1 VASTDLR
8 VAARQL
14 PGRGLAADLSL
25 DSDDDSMVSS
35 FEILVKFQAFAFLS
49 FLDVCC
55 DVLAIA
61 LSVMFVSYC
70 EKKYLQEISKDTSKK
85 V

>member
-1 VASTDLR
+1 MSDKERQTCECSVLAPSCKVASTDLR

-35 FEILVKFQAFAFLS
+35 FEIIVKFQ
-49 FLDVCC
+49 
-55 DVLAIA
+55 
-61 LSVMFVSYC
+61 VSD
-70 EKKYLQEISKDTSKK
+70 DTSKK

>member
-1 VASTDLR
+1 MASTDLR

-35 FEILVKFQAFAFLS
+35 FEIIVKFQ
-49 FLDVCC
+49 
-55 DVLAIA
+55 
-61 LSVMFVSYC
+61 VSD
-70 EKKYLQEISKDTSKK
+70 DTSKK